1 MKKTS
6 KVLALIL
13 ALLLA
18 FSCVGAEAF
27 AASEGNVKQYRSMVV
42 VGDSV
47 MRGCNLPGYDVL
59 DSTEAITH
67 GLAGSTPYS
76 IAQECHS
83 TDNCFCTWQ
92 STTLSAIL
100 SLIGLDDW
108 SNDRFI
114 SDYRPYADGFLQ
126 YVKNFCGQGKPYDLK
141 EHLKTAEL
149 IILELGLSD
158 VFQRAKELSEIEPA
172 FNRGIDEALGAIPA
186 FTKEMSIGAGYVLK
200 NYSKLLDFIK
210 TNNPNADVVIVGF
223 SNLFSGLSL
232 TDGIYL
238 PIFEA
243 GGLINGSIN
252 VFLQGL
258 AKQYG
263 YMFAD
268 ISNLPTPAVEKN
280 LSMSGAGNL
289 IVAVHPSVEN
299 GLDYMTRQIINVL
312 PSASAEAPQ
321 SKTSIRIDLGFVDD
335 VDYVMVDGLKIRNFT
350 LKGKVL
356 TIPYLLPTAKTVT
369 VGAVDETGKVLVQ
382 LYGLNYNL
390 KTGYSA
396 YRLLSNSDVVGTVT
410 SGVKT
415 VTNLLGGL
423 FKK

>member
-6 KVLALIL
+6 RVLALVL
-13 ALLLA
+13 ALVLA

-42 VGDSV
+42 MGDSV
-47 MRGCNLPGYDVL
+47 MRGCNLPGYADL
-59 DSTEAITH
+59 GSTEAITR
-67 GLAGSTPYS
+67 GVVGSTPYR

-108 SNDRFI
+108 SNDRYI
-114 SDYRPYADGFLQ
+114 SEYKPYAEGFLQ
-126 YVKNFCGQGKPYDLK
+126 YVKDFCGEGKPYDLK

-149 IILELGLSD
+149 VIIELGLSD
-158 VFQRAKELSEIEPA
+158 VFQRAKELTGIETAFNQGIDAALGVVPA
-172 FNRGIDEALGAIPA
+172 FL
-186 FTKEMSIGAGYVLK
+186 KEMTIGSGYVLK
-200 NYSKLLDFIK
+200 NYPKLLDFIK
-210 TNNPNADVVIVGF
+210 KNNPNADVVIVGF

-232 TDGIYL
+232 TDDIYL
-238 PIFEA
+238 PIFET
-243 GGLINGSIN
+243 GTLLTGSLN
-252 VFLQGL
+252 AFLQSL

-263 YMFAD
+263 YMYAD
-268 ISNLPTPAVEKN
+268 ISNVPTPAIEQN
-280 LSMSGAGNL
+280 LSMNNAGDI
-289 IVAVHPSVEN
+289 IVAVHPSADN
-299 GLDYMTRQIINVL
+299 GVAYMARQIINVL
-312 PSASAEAPQ
+312 PAAEPEAPQ
-321 SKTSIRIDLGFVDD
+321 SKAAIKIDLGFVDD
-335 VDYVMVDGLKIRNFT
+335 VDYVMVDGLKIKNFS
-350 LKGKVL
+350 LKGNIL
-356 TIPYLLPTAKTVT
+356 TVPYLLPTAKTVT

-410 SGVKT
+410 GGVKT